1 MKYVDKI
8 VIEENGQLLRIPIEE
23 FVVADHINSIIRG
36 YQYVLSFGSDEVVF
50 QEASLREQFV
60 EMLVHNGYEEEN
72 ARSFKKRKQVSVLLR
87 DYTVDHLFS
96 EGLASVQRD
105 GKYGFINQQGKEVI
119 PCQYDF
125 ASSFSEGL
133 AYVEKEGKYGF
144 VDQTGKEVIPCHYND
159 ADDFREGFARVR
171 KSNQYGFVDQTGE
184 EIIPCQYDEASS
196 FKEGF
201 ARVKKGNLYGFINQQ
216 GIEVI
221 PCQYNYDSLVNEGF
235 ALVEEN
241 SKKKLIDR
249 EGNPLRLQ
257 ILLQSLED
265 VTKISSGSVIEGTK
279 VSYLLDFDNDVV
291 SFSSEEERDNFLEAY
306 ENVTSIEKPKQM
318 IKQKKR

>member
-105 GKYGFINQQGKEVI
+105 GKYGFINQQG
-119 PCQYDF
+119 
-125 ASSFSEGL
+125 
-133 AYVEKEGKYGF
+133 
-144 VDQTGKEVIPCHYND
+144 
-159 ADDFREGFARVR
+159 
-171 KSNQYGFVDQTGE
+171 
-184 EIIPCQYDEASS
+184 
-196 FKEGF
+196 
-201 ARVKKGNLYGFINQQ
+201 
-216 GIEVI
+216 IEVI
-221 PCQYNYDSLVNEGF
+221 PCQYNYDSLFNEGF

-241 SKKKLIDR
+241 SKKMLIDR

>member
-1 MKYVDKI
+1 M
-8 VIEENGQLLRIPIEE
+8 
-23 FVVADHINSIIRG
+23 
-36 YQYVLSFGSDEVVF
+36 
-50 QEASLREQFV
+50 
-60 EMLVHNGYEEEN
+60 
-72 ARSFKKRKQVSVLLR
+72 
-87 DYTVDHLFS
+87 
-96 EGLASVQRD
+96 
-105 GKYGFINQQGKEVI
+105 
-119 PCQYDF
+119 
-125 ASSFSEGL
+125 
-133 AYVEKEGKYGF
+133 
-144 VDQTGKEVIPCHYND
+144 IPCHYND

-184 EIIPCQYDEASS
+184 EVIPCQYDYASS

-235 ALVEEN
+235 ALVEEI
-241 SKKKLIDR
+241 SKKMLIDR

>member
-1 MKYVDKI
+1 MLIILI
-8 VIEENGQLLRIPIEE
+8 VLLG
-23 FVVADHINSIIRG
+23 G

-105 GKYGFINQQGKEVI
+105 GKYGFINQQG
-119 PCQYDF
+119 
-125 ASSFSEGL
+125 
-133 AYVEKEGKYGF
+133 
-144 VDQTGKEVIPCHYND
+144 
-159 ADDFREGFARVR
+159 
-171 KSNQYGFVDQTGE
+171 
-184 EIIPCQYDEASS
+184 
-196 FKEGF
+196 
-201 ARVKKGNLYGFINQQ
+201 
-216 GIEVI
+216 IEVI

-265 VTKISSGSVIEGTK
+265 VTKI
-279 VSYLLDFDNDVV
+279 F
-291 SFSSEEERDNFLEAY
+291 FW
-306 ENVTSIEKPKQM
+306 
-318 IKQKKR
+318 